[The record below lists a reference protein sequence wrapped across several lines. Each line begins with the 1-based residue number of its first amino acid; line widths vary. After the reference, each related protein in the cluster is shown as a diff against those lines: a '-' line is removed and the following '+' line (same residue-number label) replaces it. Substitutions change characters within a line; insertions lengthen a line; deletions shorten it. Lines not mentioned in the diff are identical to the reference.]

1 MELSKKLQVPDDTG
15 VFVTNAPENMRK
27 KLDLKLLTKYEVGA
41 PVLLFAKNAADVQ
54 KLGKPAVDSAKADHL
69 SWIAYP
75 KAGKLDTDLNRD
87 KLVELLREKG
97 IEGVRLVS
105 IDETWSAM
113 RFRPVRPS

>member
-1 MELSKKLQVPDDTG
+1 MELSKKLQLPPESA
-15 VFVTNAPENMRK
+15 VFVVDTPK
-27 KLDLKLLTKYEVGA
+27 GLKLDLKISKNQKGL
-41 PVLLFAKNAADVQ
+41 PVLLFARNAADLM
-54 KLGKPAVDSAKADHL
+54 KNGKAAIDSAIVDGL

-87 KLVELLREKG
+87 KLVEFMRPHR

-113 RFRPVRPS
+113 RFRPIRGD